1 MPSANNL
8 AFRSGLVSSTTFNVI
23 SAFLFLI
30 NFLISVVNN
39 LIFLPLV
46 PNNAAGFAEKIETT
60 IAFFWFLLIETFP
73 IKYSLT
79 LLSKNL

>member
-1 MPSANNL
+1 
-8 AFRSGLVSSTTFNVI
+8 
-23 SAFLFLI
+23 
-30 NFLISVVNN
+30 LISVVNN
-39 LIFLPLV
+39 LIFSPLV

>member
-39 LIFLPLV
+39 LIFSPLV

-60 IAFFWFLLIETFP
+60 IAFFGFF
-73 IKYSLT
+73 
-79 LLSKNL
+79 